1 MGRSSRWSDLTPGV
15 LPGDRTRPAIEDTP
29 QQGTVI
35 AVTSAG
41 ARVEVTGIR
50 TQVCGP
56 MPWSLGAYDTPALAI
71 SGGFA
76 PRVGDR
82 CLVVFAGAGIGDP
95 WLVAWWR

>member
-1 MGRSSRWSDLTPGV
+1 
-15 LPGDRTRPAIEDTP
+15 
-29 QQGTVI
+29 
-35 AVTSAG
+35 
-41 ARVEVTGIR
+41 
-50 TQVCGP
+50 

-82 CLVVFAGAGIGDP
+82 CLVVFAGTGIGDP